1 MISEMPKVPK
11 IKRCVIAEYKPSQ
24 KKLVEVKVPHFKKEQ
39 LTINTVEVKS
49 LRKVELPGKPDVD
62 EDISRII
69 SLVTNKQ

>member
-1 MISEMPKVPK
+1 M
-11 IKRCVIAEYKPSQ
+11 
-24 KKLVEVKVPHFKKEQ
+24 PHFKKEQ

-49 LRKVELPGKPDVD
+49 LRKVELPGKPNVD